1 MDAMTLVAQGL
12 NASRNILGM
21 TLADFTDADMLV
33 RPVTGA
39 NHALWQLGHLIAAE
53 NHMLGAVGLKLPA
66 LPAGFAEKFDKKTAG
81 QNEAKDFGYTKAQ
94 LLALYNQQRDAV
106 VAGVRTLSDATLSA
120 PAPEPM
126 RRMCP
131 TNADLV
137 ALGIG
142 HDTMHIGQFQVIR
155 RKLGKPVLF

>member
-33 RPVTGA
+33 RPVPGA

-53 NHMLGAVGLKLPA
+53 YQMIGGLGVKLPA
-66 LPAGFAEKFDKKTAG
+66 LPAGFAEKFDKTYG

-106 VAGVRTLSDATLSA
+106 VAGIKTLSEATLSA
-120 PAPEPM
+120 PSPEHM
-126 RRMCP
+126 RAMCP

-142 HDTMHIGQFQVIR
+142 HDMMHIGQFQVTR